1 MNFKNKEHRFI
12 TASGWF
18 LITKQL
24 RSVKQRL
31 DKFVTQIITKATAAA
46 AAESATPDA
55 VCGAERSDATGDRRE
70 TLQIDANDAR
80 V

>member
-1 MNFKNKEHRFI
+1 MNFKNTEHRFI

-55 VCGAERSDATGDRRE
+55 VCGAQHSDATGDAADRR
-70 TLQIDANDAR
+70 Q
-80 V
+80 